1 MLEKILIL
9 ALITVLV
16 LFVYDFVR
24 NIWTVDICLSYYQKY
39 GDYNFTTPLTN
50 KKTSTMECYHEA
62 LNSVNVYLIVIV
74 FLSSLIGLLLGY
86 FDGFRIV
93 VERKR
98 EF

>member
-9 ALITVLV
+9 VLIAVLV
-16 LFVYDFVR
+16 FFVYDFVR
-24 NIWTVDICLSYYQKY
+24 NIWTIDMCLSYYQKY

-62 LNSVNVYLIVIV
+62 LNSVSVYLIVII

-93 VERKR
+93 AERKK